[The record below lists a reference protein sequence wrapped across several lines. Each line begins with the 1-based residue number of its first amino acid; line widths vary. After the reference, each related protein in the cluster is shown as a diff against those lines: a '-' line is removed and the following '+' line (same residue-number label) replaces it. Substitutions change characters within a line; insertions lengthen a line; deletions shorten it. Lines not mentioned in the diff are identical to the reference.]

1 MKRHEEVI
9 AAMDARAKIRAL
21 TGEANFENQTVMVKP
36 ASEIVATTRR
46 RVESAFDVRQLA
58 FESVTGMPE
67 DDYREAFVEYFMW
80 LAEDSVNFEW
90 QGHLDG
96 SDHYVIDSLGLYGLE
111 DDAVRRAILES
122 VDSEFLRRYHSLDGY
137 SYGTCDTSWLGDC
150 VWLAGGALAF
160 GMIEP
165 IFNAA
170 ADGAEAVI
178 ATNAAGLSS
187 VATNGIEADLA
198 LAREHLTGLGPEVI
212 GDPANQAMLASIE
225 DAIAAG
231 RPLTSTELNFLQHEL
246 TEAALMAEG
255 VPYTYGEMFN
265 PFAERPPV
273 NAHDM
278 AWIVDGMKPGSN
290 YYGSL
295 FDESY
300 YQWLMGQ
307 Q

>member
-1 MKRHEEVI
+1 MSGASALI
-9 AAMDARAKIRAL
+9 ARVARSRLATFVLAL
-21 TGEANFENQTVMVKP
+21 ALMLVYASP
-36 ASEIVATTRR
+36 ASALVSASPAHHYDGPTVSGAATTGPVTPHVAWITPPRAA
-46 RVESAFDVRQLA
+46 SA
-58 FESVTGMPE
+58 G
-67 DDYREAFVEYFMW
+67 
-80 LAEDSVNFEW
+80 
-90 QGHLDG
+90 
-96 SDHYVIDSLGLYGLE
+96 
-111 DDAVRRAILES
+111 
-122 VDSEFLRRYHSLDGY
+122 
-137 SYGTCDTSWLGDC
+137 
-150 VWLAGGALAF
+150 
-160 GMIEP
+160 
-165 IFNAA
+165 FNY
-170 ADGAEAVI
+170 D
-178 ATNAAGLSS
+178 LSPNP
-187 VATNGIEADLA
+187 VATNGLEADLA

-212 GDPANQAMLASIE
+212 GDPANQAMLGSIE

-246 TEAALMAEG
+246 TEAELMAEG